1 LNQDAIV
8 QEDVNVLKQQKKHY
22 EEQLSKFRLSPLV
35 FMSIVLFSAMGGIGY
50 ALYSIGNLNNRTGV
64 EIVQYFVPITFAA
77 IGMTVITAVYISV
90 LLSAVFRQK
99 LRDVEFKLAK
109 HGTEELQES
118 IEEDFFNKLVKINF
132 KYLDQ
137 YYLQTQEQADK
148 SFRLTLFACLIGL
161 AIIIV
166 GIVMMFMDKTEPAY
180 VTTAAGVLSEFI
192 AAVFFYLYNNTVQKM
207 SQYHHKL
214 VITQNISLALKI
226 SQELPAADKS
236 VAQNKLIEKLTENVN
251 SLLAKSD

>member
-1 LNQDAIV
+1 LTKNTAV
-8 QEDVNVLKQQKKHY
+8 QEDVNVLKQKRKYY
-22 EEQLSKFRLSPLV
+22 EERVAKFRLSPLAM
-35 FMSIVLFSAMGGIGY
+35 MSLVIFSAMGGIGY
-50 ALYSIGNLNNRTGV
+50 AFYSIGDLNGKTGI
-64 EIVQYFVPITFAA
+64 EIVQHFVPITFAA
-77 IGMTVITAVYISV
+77 IGMIVFMAAYVTFF
-90 LLSAVFRQK
+90 LSTGFRQR

-109 HGTEELQES
+109 HGAEELQES
-118 IEEDFFNKLVKINF
+118 IQEDFFNKLVKINF

-161 AIIIV
+161 AIIV
-166 GIVMMFMDKTEPAY
+166 TGIIMMFLDKTEPAY

-192 AAVFFYLYNNTVQKM
+192 AAIFFYQYNKTVQKM

-226 SQELPAADKS
+226 SQELPDADKPQ
-236 VAQNKLIEKLTENVN
+236 AQIKLIDKLTENVN
-251 SLLAKSD
+251 SFLAKSE